1 MCYLFGRMLYFSAE
15 NQNLSFRRRVKN
27 IFKVGIG
34 SCMQVLL
41 PGGVVAV

>member
-1 MCYLFGRMLYFSAE
+1 MSYLFGSVLYFSAE
-15 NQNLSFRRRVKN
+15 NQNLSFRRRAKN

-34 SCMQVLL
+34 SYTQVLL